1 MRRDGLSQYDAPDE
15 ERMGPHLTFKQY
27 RRIDLAIF
35 AAILLLTE
43 FLVVKAAKSW
53 FPDQLYTV
61 SVTAAVTAIVL
72 MRWGPFAGIHAA
84 LGGLVYAWVSGG
96 NAQQFVIYIVGN
108 GLSMAA
114 ILLFKAFGKEKIRK
128 SFLLTILFALS
139 VIVLMQVG
147 RGLIA
152 LIFGSGIGVI
162 WKFITTDALSDLF
175 TIVVVWVASR
185 LDGVFEDQ
193 KHYLLRQQK
202 EREEQ
207 QNDQSRE
214 DL

>member
-1 MRRDGLSQYDAPDE
+1 MRRDGLSQYDAPDG

-27 RRIDLAIF
+27 RGIDLAIF

-61 SVTAAVTAIVL
+61 SVTAAVTAIVM

-96 NAQQFVIYIVGN
+96 NAQQFVIYIAGN
-108 GLSMAA
+108 LLALAA
-114 ILLFKAFGKEKIRK
+114 MLLFKAFGKEKIRK
-128 SFLLTILFALS
+128 SFLLTLLYALTVIL
-139 VIVLMQVG
+139 LMQIG
-147 RGLIA
+147 RGLVS
-152 LIFGSGIGVI
+152 LIFGSGIEVI
-162 WKFITTDALSDLF
+162 WKFMTTDALSDLF
-175 TIVVVWVASR
+175 TLLVVWVASR

-207 QNDQSRE
+207 MNDTSR
-214 DL
+214 DDF

>member
-1 MRRDGLSQYDAPDE
+1 
-15 ERMGPHLTFKQY
+15 MGPHLTFKQY
-27 RRIDLAIF
+27 RGIDLAIF
-35 AAILLLTE
+35 AAILALTE
-43 FLVVKAAKSW
+43 FLIVRAAKSW

-72 MRWGPFAGIHAA
+72 MRWGPVAGIHAA
-84 LGGLVYAWVSGG
+84 LGGLVYAWTSGG
-96 NAQQFVIYIVGN
+96 NLQQFVIYIAGN
-108 GLSMAA
+108 VLSMAA

-128 SFLLTILFALS
+128 SFLLTLLFALS

-147 RGLIA
+147 RGLVA
-152 LIFGSGIGVI
+152 LIFGNGIGVI
-162 WKFITTDALSDLF
+162 WKFITMDALSDLF
-175 TIVVVWVASR
+175 TLVVVWVASR

>member
-1 MRRDGLSQYDAPDE
+1 
-15 ERMGPHLTFKQY
+15 MGPHLTFKQY
-27 RRIDLAIF
+27 RGIDLAIF
-35 AAILLLTE
+35 AAILALTE
-43 FLVVKAAKSW
+43 FLIVRAAKSW

-84 LGGLVYAWVSGG
+84 LGGLVYAWTSGG
-96 NAQQFVIYIVGN
+96 NLQQFVIYVAGN
-108 GLSMAA
+108 VLSMAA

-128 SFLLTILFALS
+128 SFLLTLLFALS

-147 RGLIA
+147 RGLVA
-152 LIFGSGIGVI
+152 LIFGNGIGVI
-162 WKFITTDALSDLF
+162 WKFITMDALSDLF
-175 TIVVVWVASR
+175 TLVVVWVASR

-207 QNDQSRE
+207 QNDQSRG
-214 DL
+214 DF

>member
-1 MRRDGLSQYDAPDE
+1 MTPDG

-35 AAILLLTE
+35 AAILSLTE
-43 FLVVKAAKSW
+43 FLVVRAAKAW

-61 SVTAAVTAIVL
+61 SVTAAVTAIVM

-84 LGGLVYAWVSGG
+84 LGGLVYSWVSGG
-96 NAQQFVIYIVGN
+96 NVQQFVIYIAGN

-114 ILLFKAFGKEKIRK
+114 MLLFKAFGKEKIRT
-128 SFLLTILFALS
+128 SFLLTLLYALS
-139 VIVLMQVG
+139 VILLMQIG
-147 RGLIA
+147 RGLVA
-152 LIFGSGIGVI
+152 LIFGSGIEVI
-162 WKFITTDALSDLF
+162 WKFMTTDALSDLF
-175 TIVVVWVASR
+175 TMLVVWVASR
-185 LDGVFEDQ
+185 LDGIFEDQ

-207 QNDQSRE
+207 QNDESR
-214 DL
+214 DDF

>member
-1 MRRDGLSQYDAPDE
+1 
-15 ERMGPHLTFKQY
+15 MGPHLTFKQY

-35 AAILLLTE
+35 AAILSLTE
-43 FLVVKAAKSW
+43 FLVVRAAKAW

-61 SVTAAVTAIVL
+61 SVTAAVTAIVM

-96 NAQQFVIYIVGN
+96 NVQQFVIYIVGN

-114 ILLFKAFGKEKIRK
+114 MLLFKAFGKEKIRT
-128 SFLLTILFALS
+128 SFLLTLLYALS
-139 VIVLMQVG
+139 VILLMQIG
-147 RGLIA
+147 RGLVA
-152 LIFGSGIGVI
+152 LIFGSGIEVI
-162 WKFITTDALSDLF
+162 WKFMTTDALSDLF
-175 TIVVVWVASR
+175 TMLVVWVASR

-207 QNDQSRE
+207 QNDESR
-214 DL
+214 DGF

>member
-1 MRRDGLSQYDAPDE
+1 
-15 ERMGPHLTFKQY
+15 MGPHLTFKQY
-27 RRIDLAIF
+27 RGIDLAIF

-84 LGGLVYAWVSGG
+84 LGGLVYAWTSGG
-96 NAQQFVIYIVGN
+96 NLQQFVIYVAGN
-108 GLSMAA
+108 VLSMAA

-128 SFLLTILFALS
+128 SFLLTLLFALS

-147 RGLIA
+147 RGLVA
-152 LIFGSGIGVI
+152 LIFGNGIGVI
-162 WKFITTDALSDLF
+162 WKFITMDALSDLF
-175 TIVVVWVASR
+175 TLVVVWVASR

>member
-1 MRRDGLSQYDAPDE
+1 
-15 ERMGPHLTFKQY
+15 MGPHLTFKQY
-27 RRIDLAIF
+27 RGIDLAIF
-35 AAILLLTE
+35 AAILALTE
-43 FLVVKAAKSW
+43 FLIVRAAKSW

-84 LGGLVYAWVSGG
+84 LGGLVYAWTSGG
-96 NAQQFVIYIVGN
+96 NLQQFVIYVVGN
-108 GLSMAA
+108 VLSMAA

-128 SFLLTILFALS
+128 SFLLTLLFALS

-147 RGLIA
+147 RGLVA
-152 LIFGSGIGVI
+152 LIFGNGIGVI
-162 WKFITTDALSDLF
+162 WKFITMDALSDLF
-175 TIVVVWVASR
+175 TLVVVWVASR

>member
-1 MRRDGLSQYDAPDE
+1 
-15 ERMGPHLTFKQY
+15 MGPHLTFKQY
-27 RRIDLAIF
+27 RGIDLAIF
-35 AAILLLTE
+35 AAILALTE
-43 FLVVKAAKSW
+43 FLIVRAAKSW

-84 LGGLVYAWVSGG
+84 LGGLVYAWTSGG
-96 NAQQFVIYIVGN
+96 NLQQFVIYIAGN
-108 GLSMAA
+108 VLSMAA

-128 SFLLTILFALS
+128 NFLLTLLFALS

-147 RGLIA
+147 RGLVA
-152 LIFGSGIGVI
+152 LIFGNGIGVI
-162 WKFITTDALSDLF
+162 WKFITMDALSDLF
-175 TIVVVWVASR
+175 TLVVVWVASR

-207 QNDQSRE
+207 QNDQSR
-214 DL
+214 DDF